1 MKKRNEKI
9 RFWLRYLNIMTGI
22 LLVLLLGCGVYM
34 IYQTCC
40 DYRTQSRYFEIYGVR
55 VDFRQQHSYSLGARF
70 TETNDAL
77 RFDKTIAPVA
87 DIWLPTEL
95 IPSNIGVLK
104 FDGAAVS
111 LELNGLIDRGEE
123 QIALERKILFPRITV
138 ENGKNSSH
146 HDIFKERSISQEQL
160 EQGIVLHYAEGGNQ
174 YMRLKLQPA
183 LEGPEVYDLLFEP
196 HPSHLYFAL
205 QQVDGRIRDS
215 MEISYGCEQKV
226 LESDREL
233 DWVHFP
239 CNLRGEK
246 SSHSHVFSFDDE
258 CIRVDGELWQG
269 DTLPGSNVLARLSN
283 SREFIFWYA
292 WVVFGLILVVA
303 VCYLLPYA
311 WHNNFKELYLLV
323 IIPLLVLCILYC
335 VSAVL
340 MSHYYFHFS
349 FGNEANFCMYLISG
363 LALPYGLFFI
373 FWFQNDKAI
382 SWGEVLFCVVIG
394 ILICC
399 NLQPTSWVWV
409 GLLLL
414 FVAGEGVLY
423 TLVKKCSQHLWLFV
437 LFLVMLAC
445 IIAMSGNQR
454 IFMLPA
460 HLFCRLLL
468 ILSFVAVLFF
478 TKNKS
483 AFCGLILGGGGVIL
497 YAWRV
502 HDWGFVAIAVIMFAL
517 FLFCRWPSYRLRIC
531 VSLGIAC
538 ITGYYLLN
546 ESGGL
551 RKIVGLEYQW
561 ARIEM
566 LKNDYEQDVRFNISD
581 KESADKHR
589 ILLANGMM
597 KHATGLGTRFNIPAS
612 FKSVIWSDYML
623 LYALNYFGLFF
634 VVLLI
639 LFPLA
644 VLSLHLFYVVYIS
657 CNIQSSFWERPL
669 SSVISVALLTYI
681 SQYLYMIGAMFRI
694 CPLTGQS
701 MPFLS
706 VSWTETTI
714 MIFFLLLAYV
724 SFGRQFALNKGVET
738 PGNVMTKLPEFSGV
752 FFRSAGLLTA
762 LLLICVVF
770 AFVCSREIP
779 TDVVRHKRKLT
790 EEPVYDEILKK
801 LARERRHYILDER
814 YWGQHATHKEL
825 VQICSDVIEPGS
837 DHDTEVSKKVRFI
850 EQEAAK
856 LLHGRKSYLY
866 FLKSDGNSGMGRL
879 AYMNMEEGFLDRT
892 AFAENLEIRP
902 KCPPEHLTLGNG
914 RVRLYKHRKRE
925 EFLLV
930 PESGIEEK
938 QTPKVPSFRWVRI
951 ARGEVDQNE
960 WIPLYDKNAYAY
972 VRKMNGRKTL
982 CYSHAEPYCGL
993 PLHSSDSRWLKEFG
1007 LTIDE
1012 RLQALVYCMLR
1023 AYCVHNGIYAGGVVV
1038 LENETGKVRAL
1049 VSYPNVNSD
1058 MPADWKKQ
1066 EIWEKFRQGKVVVDK
1081 ESGNVPLTGYAMA
1094 STWKAF
1100 QAAVALQID
1109 PEYAHKQFG
1118 GKLMAEHI
1126 PRSTNPYSRALL
1138 TDLLNNHAD
1147 EFFELMDSE
1156 FGISRNG
1163 IRRFPD
1169 QKSNYRKIVCEQATM
1184 GDEKDEL
1191 LNFPQN
1197 RRKYARAVNSTALGQ
1212 YNVRTP
1218 LLISVRNFARIISGK
1233 KVVATLFD
1241 NPSVPEF
1248 EPLRNVDRIEPLKNY
1263 LSLATTDPHATARCL
1278 RKDTGG
1284 IFDPSDRVYAK
1295 TGTGDL
1301 GKESRHTLLLFGNDK
1316 YSFGIFMYNRTA
1328 EQEQIRIHPAKKF
1341 AVALIPYVY
1350 RLCPEYLNK

>member
-1 MKKRNEKI
+1 MQAMKKLNGKI
-9 RFWLRYLNIMTGI
+9 GFWMRYLNFMTGI
-22 LLVLLLGCGVYM
+22 LFVLLLGCGVYM
-34 IYQTCC
+34 IYQTYC
-40 DYRTQSRYFEIYGVR
+40 DYRTQTRYFEIYGVR

-70 TETNDAL
+70 TETNNAS
-77 RFDKTIAPVA
+77 RFDQTIASEA

-104 FDGAAVS
+104 FDGAAVA
-111 LELNGLIDRGEE
+111 LELNDLIDRGEE

-138 ENGKNSSH
+138 ESGKNSSQ
-146 HDIFKERSISQEQL
+146 HDIFKERNISQEQL
-160 EQGIVLHYAEGGNQ
+160 EQGIVIHYAEGGNQ

-205 QQVDGRIRDS
+205 QQVDGMIRDS
-215 MEISYGCEQKV
+215 IEISYGCEQKV

-239 CNLRGEK
+239 CNLRGAN
-246 SSHSHVFSFDDE
+246 SSHSHVFSFDDD
-258 CIRVDGELWQG
+258 CIRVDGELWQS
-269 DTLPGSNVLARLSN
+269 DTLPDSNVLVRVSE
-283 SREFIFWYA
+283 RRGTIFLYPL
-292 WVVFGLILVVA
+292 VVFVLIFIVVKRC
-303 VCYLLPYA
+303 VLPSVK
-311 WHNNFKELYLLV
+311 HSNFKELYLLV
-323 IIPLLVLCILYC
+323 AIPLLVLCILYC
-335 VSAVL
+335 VSVVL

-349 FGNEANFCMYLISG
+349 YGNETNFCMYLISG

-373 FWFQNDKAI
+373 VWFRNDKAI
-382 SWGEVLFCVVIG
+382 SWEKVLFCVVIG
-394 ILICC
+394 ILIWCK
-399 NLQPTSWVWV
+399 LLPVSVVWG

-414 FVAGEGVLY
+414 VAGAEGLY
-423 TLVKKCSQHLWLFV
+423 ILAKKYSQYPWLLVVGFFIMLF
-437 LFLVMLAC
+437 C

-468 ILSFVAVLFF
+468 ILSFAFALVLS
-478 TKNKS
+478 KNKRS
-483 AFCGLILGGGGVIL
+483 IGLGLFAEFVCIIL
-497 YAWRV
+497 YAVSVR
-502 HDWGFVAIAVIMFAL
+502 DLGFVAIAAIMFVLSL
-517 FLFCRWPSYRLRIC
+517 FLSWRFISNKFRCFALVVFVAIC
-531 VSLGIAC
+531 VFGA
-538 ITGYYLLN
+538 
-546 ESGGL
+546 SGGL
-551 RKIVGLEYQW
+551 RKILGQNYQW

-566 LKNDYEQDVRFNISD
+566 LKNDYEHDDRFNVSD

-657 CNIQSSFWERPL
+657 CNIQSSFWERML
-669 SSVISVALLTYI
+669 ASVTSVALLTYI

-706 VSWTETTI
+706 VSWTEAII

-724 SFGRQFALNKGVET
+724 SFGRQFVLNKNCTT
-738 PGNVMTKLPEFSGV
+738 PGNVMSKLPEFSGV
-752 FFRSAGLLTA
+752 FFKSAGLLTA
-762 LLLICVVF
+762 LLLICVIF

-779 TDVVRHKRKLT
+779 TDVVKHERKLT
-790 EEPVYDEILKK
+790 EGPVYDEILKK
-801 LARERRHYILDER
+801 LARKNISGER

-856 LLHGRKSYLY
+856 LIHKRKSYLY
-866 FLKSDGNSGMGRL
+866 FLKSDGNPDMGRL
-879 AYMNMEEGFLDRT
+879 AYMNKEKGFLDRT

-914 RVRLYKHRKRE
+914 RIRLYKHRRRE

-930 PESGIEEK
+930 PEYGIEAK
-938 QTPKVPSFRWVRI
+938 QTPKAPSFRWVRI

-960 WIPLYDKNAYAY
+960 WTPLYDGNAYAY

-993 PLHSSDSRWLKEFG
+993 PLHSSDSRRLKELG

-1012 RLQALVYCMLR
+1012 RLQALVYSMLR
-1023 AYCVHNGIYAGGVVV
+1023 AYCVHNGIYASGVVV

-1058 MPADWKKQ
+1058 MPADWKKR
-1066 EIWEKFRQGKVVVDK
+1066 EIEEKFRQGKVVVDK
-1081 ESGNVPLTGYAMA
+1081 ESGNVSLTGYAMA

-1126 PRSTNPYSRALL
+1126 PYSTNPYSQALL

-1156 FGISRNG
+1156 FGISRSG
-1163 IRRFPD
+1163 IALFPEWD
-1169 QKSNYRKIVCEQATM
+1169 SNYRKIACEQATM

-1191 LNFPQN
+1191 LNFSRN
-1197 RRKYARAVNSTALGQ
+1197 RRKYARAVNGTALGQ

-1241 NPSVPEF
+1241 YPSVPEF
-1248 EPLRNVDRIEPLKNY
+1248 ESLRNADRLEPLKDY
-1263 LSLATTDPHATARCL
+1263 LNKATREGATAYRL
-1278 RKDTGG
+1278 RSQTGG
-1284 IFDPSDRVYAK
+1284 IFESSDRLYAK

-1301 GKESRHTLLLFGNDK
+1301 KRENRHTLILFGNDK
-1316 YSFGIFMYNRTA
+1316 YSFGVFMYNRTA
-1328 EQEQIRIHPAKKF
+1328 KQEQIRIHPAKEF